1 MRLRAL
7 LFALT
12 AIAGVAGGSWWL
24 AEAATARVER
34 EASERARSA
43 LEAAGETWTRV
54 ETDGLRVLL
63 QGVAPDEASR
73 FRAAELVRQVV
84 DPRRV
89 EDATTLAAAPP
100 ETPPFAIELL
110 RNETEVS
117 VIGLAPDDAGQAAI
131 VAALA
136 AGGLDGAV
144 TDMLESVAQPAPDGW
159 RPALDFGLRLLVE
172 LPRAKIS
179 IAPGTVGLQ
188 TVAESDEE
196 RVALEE
202 RLAAMRPAEV
212 ALEREIAAPRPVIA
226 PFAVEYRL
234 ANGEGHL
241 LRCAAETEADV
252 ARIIGAAGLA
262 GGGPCALGLGAP
274 TPGWAE
280 AAAAGIG
287 AVRALGGGR
296 FELSDIA
303 AVLTG
308 PEDGASETLAAVGAD
323 LGARLPEVIALEVI
337 APPRMETRPD
347 GTRGYAPRFDA
358 ILLPDGTVRLTGP
371 VQDAMSRAAIESYAA
386 SHFGHE
392 RVMNTTVID
401 PTLPDGWPGRVL
413 AGVAALTLMKE
424 GRLEVTPESVSIEGW
439 ATDPDG
445 AKKAEAL
452 FAERGVE
459 TVAVALRFDAT
470 AAAAE
475 AARMAAEASGA
486 CAARVSETL
495 AAMPIVFAPGA
506 DALAEDGAAAIGTI
520 AAILRDCPPMA
531 FEIGGHTDSSGAAEA
546 NDRLS
551 EARAEAVRSR
561 LAADP
566 TLAHVTLAA
575 RGYGAAQP
583 VADNATEEGRARNR
597 RIVFTALPEPGA
609 AALPAE
615 DGAADGPG

>member
-1 MRLRAL
+1 
-7 LFALT
+7 
-12 AIAGVAGGSWWL
+12 
-24 AEAATARVER
+24 
-34 EASERARSA
+34 
-43 LEAAGETWTRV
+43 
-54 ETDGLRVLL
+54 
-63 QGVAPDEASR
+63 
-73 FRAAELVRQVV
+73 VV

-89 EDATTLAAAPP
+89 EDATTLAAPPP
-100 ETPPFAIELL
+100 EAPPFAIELL
-110 RNETEVS
+110 RNESEVS

-131 VAALA
+131 VAALG

-144 TDMLESVAQPAPDGW
+144 TDMLESVAHPAPEGW

-179 IAPGTVGLQ
+179 IAPGRVGVQ
-188 TVAESDEE
+188 TVAESDAE
-196 RVALEE
+196 RAALEE
-202 RLAAMRPAEV
+202 RLAAMRPDAV

-234 ANGEGHL
+234 VGGAGTL

-252 ARIIGAAGLA
+252 ARITEAAGQTD
-262 GGGPCALGLGAP
+262 GGGCALGLGAP
-274 TPGWAE
+274 TPAWAD
-280 AAAAGIG
+280 AAAAGID
-287 AVRALGGGR
+287 AVRTLGGGS

-308 PEDGASETLAAVGAD
+308 PEGVPTETLASVGAE
-323 LGARLPEVIALEVI
+323 LGTRLPEVIALQII
-337 APPRMETRPD
+337 APPQMETRPD

-386 SHFGHE
+386 AHFGHE

-424 GRLEVTPESVSIEGW
+424 GRLEVTPEAVSIEGW

-445 AKKAEAL
+445 AAKAEAL

-459 TVAVALRFDAT
+459 KAAVALRFDA
-470 AAAAE
+470 AAAVAEEARLAAE
-475 AARMAAEASGA
+475 AAGA
-486 CAARVSETL
+486 CSAEVAEVL
-495 AAMPIVFAPGA
+495 AGTPIVFAPGA
-506 DALAEDGAAAIGTI
+506 GALGEDGAAAVDAV
-520 AAILRDCPPMA
+520 AAVLRECPAIA
-531 FEIGGHTDSSGAAEA
+531 FEIGGHTDSSGSAEA

-551 EARAEAVRSR
+551 EARAEAVRER

-566 TLAHVTLAA
+566 TLSHVALAA

-615 DGAADGPG
+615 DGTADGPG